1 MSHTLASVRISAQ
14 VQVEQ
19 SVGAGA
25 QSDRR
30 HEWWQQFAQ
39 TRLPIRGRLFD
50 VDQHREMADEA
61 VLVFKPGKVL
71 AGRNPAVR
79 LPVETDENV
88 ALGE

>member
-1 MSHTLASVRISAQ
+1 
-14 VQVEQ
+14 
-19 SVGAGA
+19 
-25 QSDRR
+25 
-30 HEWWQQFAQ
+30 
-39 TRLPIRGRLFD
+39 
-50 VDQHREMADEA
+50 MADEA